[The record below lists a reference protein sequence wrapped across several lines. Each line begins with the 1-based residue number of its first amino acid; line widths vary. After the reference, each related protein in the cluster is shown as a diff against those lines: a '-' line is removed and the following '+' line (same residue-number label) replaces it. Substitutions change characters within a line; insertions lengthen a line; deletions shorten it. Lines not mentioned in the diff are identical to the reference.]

1 VGHFAL
7 LFSKATPLFLRG
19 YISSFYNYLNINPL
33 FLGGICCVIHN
44 IATHKPTF
52 MKKIDAI
59 IRKSKFDDVR
69 DALHEVNVYFF
80 SYWDVTGVGHEKKE
94 HLYRGVAYSSSDIQ
108 RRYLSIVVN
117 DDFVDKTVNAILQA
131 AKTGEVGDG
140 KIFVTPVEE
149 AYRIRTG
156 ERGGMTLK

>member
-1 VGHFAL
+1 
-7 LFSKATPLFLRG
+7 
-19 YISSFYNYLNINPL
+19 
-33 FLGGICCVIHN
+33 
-44 IATHKPTF
+44 

-59 IRKSKFDDVR
+59 IRKSRFHEVR
-69 DALHEVNVYFF
+69 QALHDVNVYFF

-94 HLYRGVAYSSSDIQ
+94 HLYRGVAYISTDIQ

-117 DDFVDKTVNAILQA
+117 NDFVDKTVNAILEA

-140 KIFVTPVEE
+140 KIFVTPVED

-156 ERGGMTLK
+156 ESGGLTLK